1 MTRLAR
7 LALIVIYVCGA
18 IVLSGR
24 MIHYLLNSPPI
35 PAGVVKPDMKA
46 DVMKD
51 DAASLHRPDLSNQK
65 LRVML
70 LALIASVV
78 LFVLIK
84 PYLGPD
90 WQRPGT
96 VLMQSIAI
104 GGALLLLVP
113 FLFSIGKRGGYS
125 AVPNKL
131 FILHVA
137 ASICGSFLVA
147 CHAVAS
153 FDGPPLMMLAAL
165 VLLMITGAFGRV
177 YANRVFAASF
187 AMKPT
192 PFGAHDDSTKA
203 ALKNLIEAKVAVLK
217 RLDPAAK
224 EAVFSVTLG
233 HWLRRPVLSMA
244 YARLAHRESML
255 VKTRQSLPR
264 SGAYW
269 RPLHLLLAWLF
280 LAGMII
286 HIIVVTF
293 FAGYAADG
301 GEIYWWHITAW

>member
-1 MTRLAR
+1 
-7 LALIVIYVCGA
+7 
-18 IVLSGR
+18 
-24 MIHYLLNSPPI
+24 
-35 PAGVVKPDMKA
+35 MKA
-46 DVMKD
+46 DKMKD

-65 LRVML
+65 LRIML
-70 LALIASVV
+70 LAFIVSMV

-96 VLMQSIAI
+96 ALMQSIAI

-113 FLFSIGKRGGYS
+113 FLFSIGKRGGFS

-131 FILHVA
+131 FILHVG
-137 ASICGSFLVA
+137 ASICGGFMVA
-147 CHAVAS
+147 CHAIAS
-153 FDGPPLMMLAAL
+153 FDGPPLILLAAF
-165 VLLMITGAFGRV
+165 VLLIITGTFGRV

-187 AMKPT
+187 AMKPA
-192 PFGAHDDSTKA
+192 PFGAHDDGTKA
-203 ALKNLIEAKVAVLK
+203 ALKNLIEAKVAVLA

-233 HWLRRPVLSMA
+233 HWLRRPFLSLA
-244 YARLAHRESML
+244 YARLARRETML

-264 SGAYW
+264 PGAYW

-293 FAGYAADG
+293 FAGYVADG
-301 GEIYWWHITAW
+301 GEIYWWHVTAW